1 MNDTICAIASP
12 PGVGAMAI
20 IRVSGEK
27 AISLCD
33 TLFLPKDSKKRLS
46 DQPSHTVIF
55 GQFQQEGYLIDEV
68 VATLFRNPHSFTGEN
83 TVEFTCHGSTYI
95 QQKMIR
101 VLMETG
107 CRLAEPGEFSRR
119 AFQNGKLDLAQA
131 EAVADL
137 IASSSAANHK
147 LAMRQMRG
155 GISREMDKLRG
166 QLLHFV
172 SLIELELDFGEE
184 EVEFANRT
192 ELTELAAKLEKNL
205 RKLTESF
212 RLGNALKNGIPVAI
226 VGETNAG
233 KSTLLNQLLN
243 EDKAIVS
250 PIPGTTRDV
259 IEDRVNI
266 RGISFRFIDTAGLR
280 QTKDEIELIGIE
292 RAYQQIEQAN
302 IVLWVIDATQFTE
315 HIEWMASRILPRS
328 EGKVLMVLF
337 NKMDKLEKEEL
348 RVLDEQFKSISPHR
362 LFISAKKGLHL
373 DALNAKLLELAGLPD
388 LARQDVIVTNLR
400 HYQALKAAHE
410 AILRV
415 QEGLNLEQSSEFLS
429 QDLRECIHH
438 LGEITGVITTDEV
451 LGNIFAHFCIG
462 K

>member
-1 MNDTICAIASP
+1 MNDTICAIATP

-20 IRVSGEK
+20 IRVSGER
-27 AISLCD
+27 AIALCD
-33 TLFLPKDSKKRLS
+33 RLFLPKDTKKRLS
-46 DQPSHTVIF
+46 DQASHTVLF
-55 GQFQQEGYLIDEV
+55 GQFQQDGYLIDEV
-68 VATLFRNPHSFTGEN
+68 VATVFRNPHSFTGED

-107 CRLAEPGEFSRR
+107 CRLAEPGEFTRR

-147 LAMRQMRG
+147 LAIRQMRG
-155 GISREMDKLRG
+155 GISREIDKLRG

-172 SLIELELDFGEE
+172 TLIELELDFGEE
-184 EVEFANRT
+184 DVEFANRS

-233 KSTLLNQLLN
+233 KSTLLNQLLD

-259 IEDRVNI
+259 IEDLVNI

-280 QTKDEIELIGIE
+280 QTKDEIELIGIQ
-292 RAYQQIEQAN
+292 RTYQQIEQAN

-337 NKMDKLEKEEL
+337 NKVDKLEKEEQL
-348 RVLDEQFKSISPHR
+348 VLDEQFKTISGHR
-362 LFISAKKGLHL
+362 LFISAKNGLNL
-373 DALNAKLLELAGLPD
+373 DLLKAKLLELAGLPD
-388 LARQDVIVTNLR
+388 LTRQDVIVTNLR

-415 QEGLNLEQSSEFLS
+415 QNSMDMEQSSEFLS